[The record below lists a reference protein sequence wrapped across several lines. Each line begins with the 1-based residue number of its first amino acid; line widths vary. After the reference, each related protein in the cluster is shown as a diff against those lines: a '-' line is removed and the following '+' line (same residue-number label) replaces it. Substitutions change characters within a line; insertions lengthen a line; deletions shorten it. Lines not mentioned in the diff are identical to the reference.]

1 MVVICRP
8 RPALAEPRLVWVILI
23 DDENCATT
31 RLTLDLGK
39 YIYRQISVYSGLII
53 LVISCSLG
61 QKVYIILYP
70 KKERCGK
77 QARILKRC
85 RKEKIHFF
93 LSRSKK
99 YGVGWVK
106 ERRAR
111 SKVEGKRRREKE
123 RKKPVSHKTG
133 KIAFL
138 TKMGIDSIFGNIDKI
153 TRLGKQNRP
162 KMGGS
167 SQSTGSFKK
176 AACFKK
182 KSSFQH

>member
-111 SKVEGKRRREKE
+111 SKVEGKRRRERE
-123 RKKPVSHKTG
+123 
-133 KIAFL
+133 
-138 TKMGIDSIFGNIDKI
+138 
-153 TRLGKQNRP
+153 
-162 KMGGS
+162 
-167 SQSTGSFKK
+167 KK
-176 AACFKK
+176 ARFAQNWKNRFSDQNGYRFHIWKHRQNYASGQTK
-182 KSSFQH
+182 PA